1 MIAAISFIPYLYP
14 PKEIK
19 AQDDASKLKYEED
32 VITKTAIGA
41 AMEAAGLGSGD
52 AIPRRGRKRELGI
65 VSKSCSKAS
74 VFIQN
79 AQKRNFRK
87 EI

>member
-19 AQDDASKLKYEED
+19 AQDDASKLKHED
-32 VITKTAIGA
+32 DVTTKTAIGA
-41 AMEAAGLGSGD
+41 AMEAAGLGSED
-52 AIPRRGRKRELGI
+52 TIPRRGRKSELGI
-65 VSKSCSKAS
+65 VSKSCTKAS

-79 AQKRNFRK
+79 APEAQF
-87 EI
+87 

>member
-41 AMEAAGLGSGD
+41 AMVQKILFLEGD
-52 AIPRRGRKRELGI
+52 AK
-65 VSKSCSKAS
+65 VSS
-74 VFIQN
+74 
-79 AQKRNFRK
+79 
-87 EI
+87 E

>member
-41 AMEAAGLGSGD
+41 AMEAAGLGSED
-52 AIPRRGRKRELGI
+52 TIPRRGELGI

-79 AQKRNFRK
+79 APEAQF
-87 EI
+87 